1 MATRARIGIKQKSG
15 RIIASYQHWDGYPG
29 GLGYNLCENWEDP
42 KKVTEAIRL
51 GDSSKWHT
59 IIGDKVD
66 FDDRSNP
73 MYEVQNVYYGR
84 DRGEKD
90 VGYKIYKD
98 EADYIK
104 HGFNSG
110 EQYVYLM
117 KLDGDKDYLDR
128 PKGTW
133 YYVESRYT
141 KDGKEVID
149 DAFKPLEV
157 DAIKDRIAILNRTLE
172 MIEESKKRKVA

>member
-1 MATRARIGIKQKSG
+1 MATRARIGIQQKSG
-15 RIIASYQHWDGYPG
+15 RIIGAYQHWDGYPG
-29 GLGYNLCENWEDP
+29 GLGFNLIENWEDP
-42 KKVTEAIRL
+42 KKVTEAIKL

-66 FDDRSNP
+66 FEDRNNP
-73 MYEVQNVYYGR
+73 MHEVQNVYYGR
-84 DRGEKD
+84 DRGEKNS
-90 VGYKIYKD
+90 GYRIYQD

-117 KLDGDKDYLDR
+117 KLDGATDYLNR

-141 KDGKEVID
+141 ENGKEVFD
-149 DAFKPLEV
+149 KEFKPLARV
-157 DAIKDRIAILNRTLE
+157 AIQDHIDIWKRVLE
-172 MIEESKKRKVA
+172 DLDKKERKAA

>member
-29 GLGYNLCENWEDP
+29 GLGFNLCENWEDP
-42 KKVTEAIRL
+42 KKVTEAIKL

-59 IIGDKVD
+59 IIGEKID

-73 MYEVQNVYYGR
+73 MHEVQNVYYGR

-90 VGYKIYKD
+90 CGYKIYKD
-98 EADYIK
+98 EAEYIAN
-104 HGFNSG
+104 GFRSG

-117 KLDGDKDYLDR
+117 KLDGDKNYLGN

-141 KDGKEVID
+141 DDGKEVID
-149 DAFKPLEV
+149 DAFKPLEE
-157 DAIKDRIAILNRTLE
+157 DAIKDQIDILNRTLE
-172 MIEESKKRKVA
+172 MINQRKAA

>member
-1 MATRARIGIKQKSG
+1 MATRARIGIQQKSG

-29 GLGYNLCENWEDP
+29 GLGFNLVENWEDP
-42 KKVTEAIRL
+42 KKVTRAIKL
-51 GDSSKWHT
+51 GDSSKWHQ

-66 FDDRSNP
+66 FDDRDNE

-84 DRGEKD
+84 DRGEKNA
-90 VGYKIYKD
+90 GYRVYKD

-104 HGFNSG
+104 HGFHSG

-117 KLDGDKDYLDR
+117 KLDGQKDYMNR
-128 PKGTW
+128 PIGTW

-141 KDGKEVID
+141 DNGKEVID
-149 DAFKPLEV
+149 DAFKPL
-157 DAIKDRIAILNRTLE
+157 A
-172 MIEESKKRKVA
+172 KVAIQDHIDMWKNVLADLDKKKMKVA

>member
-42 KKVTEAIRL
+42 KKTTEAIKL

-84 DRGEKD
+84 DRGEKGC
-90 VGYKIYKD
+90 GYRVYKD
-98 EADYIK
+98 EAEYIRE
-104 HGFNSG
+104 GFNSG

-117 KLDGDKDYLDR
+117 KLDGDVDYMNR

-133 YYVESRYT
+133 YFVESRYT
-141 KDGKEVID
+141 EQGKEVID
-149 DAFKPLEV
+149 DAFRPLVEV
-157 DAIKDRIAILNRTLE
+157 AIQDHIDIWKRTLE
-172 MIEESKKRKVA
+172 DYKKRKAA

>member
-29 GLGYNLCENWEDP
+29 GLGFNLCENWEDP
-42 KKVTEAIRL
+42 KKVTDAIKL

-59 IIGDKVD
+59 IIGDKID

-73 MYEVQNVYYGR
+73 MHEVQNVYYGR

-90 VGYKIYKD
+90 CGYKIYKD
-98 EADYIK
+98 EAEYIEN
-104 HGFNSG
+104 GFRSG

-117 KLDGDKDYLDR
+117 KLDGKKDYLDN

-141 KDGKEVID
+141 EQGKEVID
-149 DAFKPLEV
+149 DAFKPLEE
-157 DAIKDRIAILNRTLE
+157 DAIKDQIDILKRTLE
-172 MIEESKKRKVA
+172 MINQRKAA